1 MASPMGGGPYPFFP
15 SALPKLGIDFT
26 SCKFTPPHLPP
37 QRMATPANIILEKKG
52 RMPPYAGDTEPRR
65 ETLPRPAGDEP
76 LSPLGEAFPNRRKH
90 TTRRL

>member
-1 MASPMGGGPYPFFP
+1 MASPMGGGPHPISP
-15 SALPKLGIDFT
+15 SALGVDFT

-65 ETLPRPAGDEP
+65 EPLPRPIGEEP
-76 LSPLGEAFPNRRKH
+76 LGPLKAALPKSRKH
-90 TTRRL
+90 TTRR